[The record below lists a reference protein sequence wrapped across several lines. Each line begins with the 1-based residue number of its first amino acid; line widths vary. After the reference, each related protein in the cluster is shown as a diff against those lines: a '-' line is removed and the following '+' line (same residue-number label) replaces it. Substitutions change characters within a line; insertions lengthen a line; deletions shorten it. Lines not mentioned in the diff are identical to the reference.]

1 MKMLSKSSLYGIKAL
16 LYLASESKQDFIP
29 INFISDNTEIPFHYL
44 TKIFQHLGKKG
55 IIESQKGAR
64 GGVKLLKH
72 PANITLGDIVNAIDS
87 VSFTYSNHELEKF
100 LQYKKLALLINN
112 SEDNKMKSIY
122 DTTLDNLLN

>member
-16 LYLASESKQDFIP
+16 LYLASEPSHDFIP
-29 INFISDNTEIPFHYL
+29 INYISDNTEIPFHYL

-64 GGVKLLKH
+64 GGVKLLLT
-72 PANITLGDIVNAIDS
+72 PNNISLGDIVNAIDS

-100 LQYKKLALLINN
+100 LQYKKLTLLLNT
-112 SEDNKMKSIY
+112 SENEKIKNIY